1 MLNKILKYKIYIIVL
16 IIVVIGF
23 LIFNK
28 SSSNIDNN
36 INSNITDNND
46 IINNESEEN
55 ISYYANIEGEILNPG
70 VYEIS
75 DNMRIIDLIKI
86 AGGLTDNAD
95 ISLLNLS
102 KKVSDENYIKI
113 YSKEEVK
120 NAIASI
126 KKDQVVVEPKVI
138 IKEIEKECI
147 CPTENNNAC
156 INEYVED
163 SVNNEKK
170 LININTATTEELMT
184 IPGIGESKAIS
195 IIEYRNSTV
204 FNNIEDILNV
214 SGIGKSIF
222 EKIKDYITV

>member
-95 ISLLNLS
+95 TSLLNLS